1 MLIESAS
8 TRLAIDLI
16 ESLRKHKFIA
26 TDIRVSYIDK
36 QGNLSFRTFS
46 NLEEIKSLYES
57 QYGKIVAARR
67 NPFTTDIRKAQISPT
82 VINGEIIGSQSEAI
96 NTSVID
102 GLCELGRFVSVERFR
117 IVSEAF
123 NYSMEFNCL
132 DVSDILKIVEGRQRD
147 IRRNSKRDSD
157 VIRHKNAIIGFVDTY
172 KKILTRLFRAYNANL
187 YVDLC
192 YVTIGYVEQSVLL
205 YSIFFALVKE
215 RIDSGLRLSVLD
227 RRYLKK
233 ID

>member
-16 ESLRKHKFIA
+16 ESLRKYKFII

-36 QGNLSFRTFS
+36 QGNLFFRTFA
-46 NLEEIKSLYES
+46 NLDELKSLYEK
-57 QYGKIVAARR
+57 QYGKIVIARR
-67 NPFTTDIRKAQISPT
+67 NPFTTDIRKAQISPI
-82 VINGEIIGSQSEAI
+82 VINGNIIGNESEPI
-96 NTSVID
+96 NSSRID
-102 GLCELGRFVSVERFR
+102 GLCELGNFVSVERFR
-117 IVSEAF
+117 VVSETF
-123 NYSMEFNCL
+123 NYDMEFNCL
-132 DVSDILKIVEGRQRD
+132 DVSDTLKIIEGRQRD
-147 IRRNSKRDSD
+147 LRRNSKRDVD
-157 VIRHKNAIIGFVDTY
+157 VARHKNVIIKQVSTY
-172 KKILTRLFRAYNANL
+172 KTILLRLFRAYNANL

-192 YVTIGYVEQSVLL
+192 YVNIGYVEQTVLL

-227 RRYLKK
+227 KRYLKR

>member
-16 ESLRKHKFIA
+16 ESLRKYKLNV

-36 QGNLSFRTFS
+36 QGNLFFRTFS
-46 NLEEIKSLYES
+46 NLDELKSLYEK
-57 QYGKIVAARR
+57 QYGKIIAARR
-67 NPFTTDIRKAQISPT
+67 NPFTTDIRKAQIAPI
-82 VINGEIIGSQSEAI
+82 VVNGNIIGNEPEPI
-96 NTSVID
+96 NSSTVD
-102 GLCELGRFVSVERFR
+102 GLCELGNFVSVERFR
-117 IVSEAF
+117 IVSETF
-123 NYSMEFNCL
+123 NYNMEFNCL
-132 DVSDILKIVEGRQRD
+132 DVSDTLKIIEGRQRD
-147 IRRNSKRDSD
+147 LRRNSKRDID
-157 VIRHKNAIIGFVDTY
+157 VSRHKAVIIKLVSTY
-172 KKILTRLFRAYNANL
+172 NEILLRLFRAYNANL

-192 YVTIGYVEQSVLL
+192 YVNIGYVQQSILL